1 MLGRRSVEFDVLM
14 QWVHILRARW
24 WPGPTFTHR
33 DLYPA
38 EGRNVITSRSL
49 LHTDPDDPLYYDDL
63 LWVDSDHLPSP
74 AFIERIAEYPLDALA
89 VAGTY
94 FGREYPFDLQ
104 AWESEPDL
112 EGLKAIAP
120 QRVENMLARPGLYP
134 VGGGGTG
141 WLFLRREVLERME
154 QVKGQGYIWEI
165 RGLTPELAAKLGL
178 GLVLGEDV
186 VFCMELKRLLGIQ
199 VWLDTDPRIESQHI
213 GSMRVGRREW
223 GAAHVVPPDLLTRL
237 DLNAL
242 EQTGHGIAVELPVPD
257 GDDAAALERAAERRH
272 KRLERN
278 LGRR

>member
-14 QWVHILRARW
+14 QWVHVLRARW

-49 LHTDPDDPLYYDDL
+49 LHTDPADPLYYDDL

-74 AFIERIAEYPLDALA
+74 AFLERLDEYPLEALA
-89 VAGTY
+89 IAGTY

-104 AWESEPDL
+104 AWDSSPDE
-112 EGLKAIAP
+112 EGLKAIRP
-120 QRVENMLARPGLYP
+120 ERVINMLESPGLYP

-141 WLFLRREVLERME
+141 WLLLRREVLERMAE
-154 QVKGQGYIWEI
+154 LKGEGRIWEI
-165 RGLTPELAAKLGL
+165 RGLSAELAKQLGV

-186 VFCMELKRLLGIQ
+186 VFCMELKKLLDVQ
-199 VWLDTDPRIESQHI
+199 VYLDTDPRIESQHI

-223 GAAHVVPPDLLTRL
+223 AAAHVVPGHLVGAVDVQ
-237 DLNAL
+237 AL
-242 EQTGHGIAVELPVPD
+242 ERSGHGLEVEIASELGPPTD
-257 GDDAAALERAAERRH
+257 LDRARLERAAERR
-272 KRLERN
+272 ER
-278 LGRR
+278 RR